1 MKNFCEAVKIFIIG
15 LIFSSVMI
23 FSANCSAVDYY
34 VGDYKGAEKY
44 LMTET
49 IQKVKNN
56 YNDGTSVIDFYFKVK
71 AVYKNSVEIDN
82 YHCDF
87 PSGVGFFEVNGR
99 RIDRRDSEHSVI
111 ERKIIDY
118 LTKNF

>member
-1 MKNFCEAVKIFIIG
+1 MKNLLDFAKIFVLALLVIIPAK
-15 LIFSSVMI
+15 V
-23 FSANCSAVDYY
+23 SAADYY
-34 VGDYKGAEKY
+34 VGNYKGAEKY

-49 IQKVKNN
+49 IQVFRENFS
-56 YNDGTSVIDFYFKVK
+56 DHTSVIDFYFKVK
-71 AVYKNSVEIDN
+71 AVYKDSVQIDD

-99 RIDRRDSEHSVI
+99 RVGRFDREHSII
-111 ERKIIDY
+111 ESNIVDY